1 MERQNAIDYLN
12 TLLEPGVMRRP
23 RRLSDVLTMWK
34 RYQADSVFRTKVRVW
49 REVCVWRVCVCV
61 CVCVLSQRCPDHV
74 EALPGR

>member
-49 REVCVWRVCVCV
+49 WEVCVRLWKCACVCT
-61 CVCVLSQRCPDHV
+61 CVWSQ
-74 EALPGR
+74 